1 MRFYALSEEYKVVV
15 AGKTA
20 LKERNKN
27 INIYLTSPEE
37 EQFRQLFDVYSFQ
50 AVFYISGYA
59 DGGEGLFGE
68 IQQLEKVMLE
78 CRRSR
83 VEKLIV
89 LSTIESQNFVIQYGK
104 QGEVLK
110 KDYASSRTFGSFS
123 DGGDVPLLCGK
134 KPSSA
139 VFFSDCPI
147 WRTGL
152 TIRIFWGRFS
162 TGCTGKI
169 K

>member
-1 MRFYALSEEYKVVV
+1 MTSILISGNTELFTADALLCLSEEYKVVV

-89 LSTIESQNFVIQYGK
+89 LSTIESQNFVIQPDFAA
-104 QGEVLK
+104 L
-110 KDYASSRTFGSFS
+110 
-123 DGGDVPLLCGK
+123 
-134 KPSSA
+134 
-139 VFFSDCPI
+139 
-147 WRTGL
+147 
-152 TIRIFWGRFS
+152 
-162 TGCTGKI
+162 
-169 K
+169 

>member
-1 MRFYALSEEYKVVV
+1 MTSILISGNTELFTADALLCLSEEYKVVV

-78 CRRSR
+78 IPGGEADRIIHYRKPEFCDP
-83 VEKLIV
+83 VWKTGGGTEKRLR
-89 LSTIESQNFVIQYGK
+89 IQPY
-104 QGEVLK
+104 
-110 KDYASSRTFGSFS
+110 FWSFS

-134 KPSSA
+134 NQALLYSSQIA
-139 VFFSDCPI
+139 LSGGPD
-147 WRTGL
+147 
-152 TIRIFWGRFS
+152 
-162 TGCTGKI
+162 
-169 K
+169 